1 MFYLPLRERRG
12 CVSTG
17 DASGQTVSGKLRIRK
32 TFASRE
38 LLTKIGKSIDIV
50 AIYNL
55 NYFKCK
61 NDANISFRLS
71 LKTYP
76 TRCDVR
82 GGRSA

>member
-17 DASGQTVSGKLRIRK
+17 DASGQTV
-32 TFASRE
+32 SRE